1 MNRPFPGGHPLLMS
15 LPNDPCA
22 GQCPVGRAYFLRSTV
37 LAALA
42 GIAGAGLLADPA
54 FAQSIET
61 IAPTKSQGRA
71 LTYALPSKDGASIDA
86 DNGVIVAR
94 IKNAVYAFSIS
105 CPHRSLTRLEWLP
118 DSREFRCPKHDAHF
132 QSDGE
137 LIDGRPDRGMDRFA
151 LRHAGQSIVVDTA
164 TIFQQDANHDAWSH
178 AVVAVG

>member
-1 MNRPFPGGHPLLMS
+1 
-15 LPNDPCA
+15 
-22 GQCPVGRAYFLRSTV
+22 LRSTA

-54 FAQSIET
+54 LAQSIET

-71 LTYALPSKDGASIDA
+71 LTYTLPAKDAALIDA

-94 IKNAVYAFSIS
+94 LKNAVYAFSIS

-137 LIDGRPDRGMDRFA
+137 LIDGRPDRAMDRYG
-151 LRHAGQSIVVDTA
+151 LRRAGQSIIVDTA
-164 TIFQQDANHDAWSH
+164 AVFQQDTAHDAWSR
-178 AVVAVG
+178 AVVAVA